1 MVDFRTLSIVDC
13 DFNIEATITENR
25 MLRHNNKILIGTVIF
40 IGLTLAVI
48 YVVKEENKNK
58 NYILKN
64 VKS

>member
-1 MVDFRTLSIVDC
+1 MVDFRTLSFVDF

-40 IGLTLAVI
+40 IGLALAVI
-48 YVVKEENKNK
+48 YVVKEENKNE
-58 NYILKN
+58 NYIFKN